1 MPQVNVYIQFNGN
14 TEEAFMF
21 YRSIFG
27 GKFLEIQRFDENPE
41 QKVSIEDRQKIMHI
55 AYQVGD
61 NLVIHGADVL
71 DSDGQ
76 PKAQGNNFHLLV
88 EPDSREEVDLFFNK
102 LSEDGTVTM
111 PLQETYW
118 GSYYGHCTDKFGIQ
132 WRFKV
137 YNK

>member
-1 MPQVNVYIQFNGN
+1 MPQVNVYINFNGE
-14 TEEAFMF
+14 TEEAFQF

-27 GKFLEIQRFDENPE
+27 GEFLEIQRFDENPDQSLSDHE
-41 QKVSIEDRQKIMHI
+41 KQKIMHI
-55 AYQVGD
+55 AYQIGD

-71 DSDGQ
+71 ESSGQ
-76 PKAQGNNFHLLV
+76 PRAEGNNFHLLV
-88 EPDSREEVDLFFNK
+88 EPGSREEIDRLFGL
-102 LSEDGTVTM
+102 LSKDGKVTM

-118 GSYYGHCTDKFGIQ
+118 GSYYGHCTDKYGIQ